1 MCTAR
6 FGEGF
11 GFEFFFHS
19 QAESTPAPAP
29 QPEGLV
35 RKRKPLGSH
44 NTISLNR

>member
-35 RKRKPLGSH
+35 RKRKPLDSH
-44 NTISLNR
+44 KTISLNR